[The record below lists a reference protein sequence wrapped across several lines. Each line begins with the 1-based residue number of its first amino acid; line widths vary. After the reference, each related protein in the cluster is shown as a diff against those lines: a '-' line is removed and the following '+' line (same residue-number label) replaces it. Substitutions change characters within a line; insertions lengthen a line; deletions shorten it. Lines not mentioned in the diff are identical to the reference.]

1 MSKILEELDKR
12 IDEYIEKEDF
22 SGVIRVTIKDKIVY
36 EKRADFL
43 IMLRLRGFMTS
54 TQKAE

>member
-36 EKRADFL
+36 EKRAGYADYENK
-43 IMLRLRGFMTS
+43 IPHTAD
-54 TQKAE
+54 TE